1 MTRRSVSASR
11 PAVGLSFGALCG
23 ALSLWAIALRVLLVP
38 IPPHDFWWHMAQGRA
53 IAQAGRVPTV
63 DSFSYTRAG
72 EPFFDQSWLAQ
83 WSFFALHTMG
93 GIPLLIVA
101 QTLLVVLVYALLWL
115 MARDRGEESAT
126 EIAAQ
131 IPHGARERASR
142 IASLVLLGVTLVSFD
157 NWLLRPQTFVI
168 PLFACWLWTLEK
180 WRRQTIS
187 PAAFIAAQAALMIL
201 WANSHGSFPLALL
214 LNGAT
219 LLGSALDARRQ
230 KSPFDA
236 HLLIASSV
244 ASILAIG
251 ANPRGLQVLAYV
263 RMMLF
268 DPSNKFS
275 AEWLSPTPRNLGD
288 ALFFGFALSFFLV
301 LAHASRR
308 PSFADSARMAVFFW
322 LAITS
327 GRYILWFAI
336 VAALP
341 LASAFT
347 SSSGSRDSGSD
358 SSEST
363 RRGMNAVVAVFMWLG
378 LVPLLPWLKPSLGL
392 GAPLGSLL
400 SDETPVRA
408 VQVLEARPPRRLWHN
423 APCGSY
429 LSWAAPK
436 VKVWIDTRFELYPP
450 EQWRDYARAA
460 GGEAQV
466 LERDKCDAA
475 LVDVRLEGALDR
487 ELGRRGWRQ
496 EWRDAR
502 FAVWRRPGIEARP

>member
-1 MTRRSVSASR
+1 MTRRFASR
-11 PAVGLSFGALCG
+11 PAAGLSFGALCG

-38 IPPHDFWWHMAQGRA
+38 IPPHDFWWHLAQGRA
-53 IAQAGRVPTV
+53 IAQAGRVPSV

-72 EPFFDQSWLAQ
+72 EAFFDQSWLAQ
-83 WSFFALHTMG
+83 WSFFALHTLG

-101 QTLLVVLVYALLWL
+101 QTILVVLAYALLWL
-115 MARDRGEESAT
+115 MARGRAEEA
-126 EIAAQ
+126 EAQ
-131 IPHGARERASR
+131 IPREARERASR
-142 IASLVLLGVTLVSFD
+142 VASLVLLGVTVVSFD

-180 WRRQTIS
+180 WRRQAIS
-187 PAAFIAAQAALMIL
+187 PPAFIAAQVALMIL

-219 LLGSALDARRQ
+219 WLGSALDARRQ
-230 KSPFDA
+230 KSQFNTR
-236 HLLIASSV
+236 LLIASSA
-244 ASILAIG
+244 ASIVAIG

-263 RMMLF
+263 RMMLS

-288 ALFFGFALSFFLV
+288 ALFFGFALSFFLI
-301 LAHASRR
+301 LAHTRRR
-308 PSFADSARMAVFFW
+308 PSFADSACAAVFFW

-327 GRYILWFAI
+327 GRYILWFAM

-347 SSSGSRDSGSD
+347 SSSGSSA
-358 SSEST
+358 SESESA
-363 RRGMNAVVAVFMWLG
+363 RRGMNTVVAVFMWLG
-378 LVPLLPWLKPSLGL
+378 LVPLLPWFKPSLGL
-392 GAPLGSLL
+392 GPPLGSLL

-408 VQVLEARPPRRLWHN
+408 VQVLEARAPRRLWHN

-429 LSWAAPK
+429 LSWAAPD

-450 EQWRDYARAA
+450 AHWRDYARAA
-460 GGEAQV
+460 GGDASV
-466 LERDKCDAA
+466 LESYKCDAA
-475 LVDVRLEGALDR
+475 LIDVQLEGALDR

-502 FAVWRRPGIEARP
+502 FAVWRRP

>member
-1 MTRRSVSASR
+1 MTRRFASASR
-11 PAVGLSFGALCG
+11 PATGLSFGALCG

-38 IPPHDFWWHMAQGRA
+38 IPPHDFWWHLAQGRA
-53 IAQAGRVPTV
+53 IAHSGRVPTV

-83 WSFFALHTMG
+83 WGFFALHTLG
-93 GIPLLIVA
+93 GIELLIVA
-101 QTLLVVLVYALLWL
+101 QTLLVVLAYALLWL
-115 MARDRGEESAT
+115 MARARAEESAGGDT
-126 EIAAQ
+126 
-131 IPHGARERASR
+131 ERASR
-142 IASLVLLGVTLVSFD
+142 VASLVLLGVTIVSFD

-180 WRRQTIS
+180 WRRQAIS
-187 PAAFIAAQAALMIL
+187 PPAFIAAQVALMIL

-219 LLGSALDARRQ
+219 LLGSAFEAQRQ
-230 KSPFDA
+230 KSPFNTR
-236 HLLIASSV
+236 LLIASSA

-288 ALFFGFALSFFLV
+288 ALFFGFALSFFLI

-308 PSFADSARMAVFFW
+308 PSFADSARAAVFFW

-327 GRYILWFAI
+327 GRYILWFAL

-347 SSSGSRDSGSD
+347 SSRGSGASESG

-363 RRGMNAVVAVFMWLG
+363 RRGMNTVVAVFMWLG

-392 GAPLGSLL
+392 GPPLGSLL

-408 VQVLEARPPRRLWHN
+408 VQVLEASKPRRLWHN

-429 LSWAAPK
+429 LSWAAPD
-436 VKVWIDTRFELYPP
+436 VKAWIDTRFELYPP
-450 EQWRDYARAA
+450 KQWRDYARAS
-460 GGEAQV
+460 GGDATV
-466 LERDKCDAA
+466 LERFGCDAA
-475 LVDVRLEGALDR
+475 LVDVQLEGALDR

-502 FAVWRRPGIEARP
+502 FAVWRRP